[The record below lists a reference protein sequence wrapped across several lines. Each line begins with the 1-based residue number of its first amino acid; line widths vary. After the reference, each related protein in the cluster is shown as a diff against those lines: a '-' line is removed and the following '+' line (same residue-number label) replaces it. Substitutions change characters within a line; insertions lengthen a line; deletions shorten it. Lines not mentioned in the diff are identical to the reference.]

1 MRLKKTRLR
10 DFRKKLILS
19 SRMKREWGRGGRKIM
34 QFNPGETEEIEKKKW
49 EKEREGNRVM
59 KLVGKKK
66 KRKKKPWRNENWMAR
81 KKTAEGWKWGMKRRS
96 NGRVWQGY
104 FHGDRAVDPAERFS
118 SKIHSSR
125 FEIMEVAF
133 NLDGLNKGKKSASK
147 VARKWSV
154 IIFRNSSQ
162 HFGITHKK

>member
-66 KRKKKPWRNENWMAR
+66 KKKPWRNENWMAR

-133 NLDGLNKGKKSASK
+133 NLDGLNKGEKSASK